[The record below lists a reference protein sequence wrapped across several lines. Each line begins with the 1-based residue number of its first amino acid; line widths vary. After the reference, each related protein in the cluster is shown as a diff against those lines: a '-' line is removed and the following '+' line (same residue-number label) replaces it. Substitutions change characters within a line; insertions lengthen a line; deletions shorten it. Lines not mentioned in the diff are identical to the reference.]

1 MRENIGLFKAKEA
14 VNKDWVE
21 GYFYK
26 APHSITGFPVYY
38 ICSTTFNEDT
48 ETWEVKVDII
58 DPETLCE
65 CIGKKDDN
73 DNLIFEHDRLKDN
86 KGQVG
91 TVFYANCRY
100 AVNWCGVD
108 GEYFTD
114 DCFCGKV
121 IGNKFDTEQL
131 EVESET

>member
-1 MRENIGLFKAKEA
+1 MRENIGLFKAKRLDNGEE
-14 VNKDWVE
+14 VQGHYWTNRVGNHFITVVENKA
-21 GYFYK
+21 GHFI
-26 APHSITGFPVYY
+26 SPVDD
-38 ICSTTFNEDT
+38 E
-48 ETWEVKVDII
+48 I

-121 IGNKFDTEQL
+121 IGNKFDNPELL
-131 EVESET
+131 EKEDEK